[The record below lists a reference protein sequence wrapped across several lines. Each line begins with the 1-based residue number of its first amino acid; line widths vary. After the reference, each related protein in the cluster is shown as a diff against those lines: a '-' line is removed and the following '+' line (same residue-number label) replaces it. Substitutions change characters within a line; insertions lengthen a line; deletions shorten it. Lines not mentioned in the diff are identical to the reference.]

1 MPFFLGSLVLLDSIS
16 YGGKAYELKPRLAK
30 TGKIKKKK
38 RGKEC
43 MIQNRMT
50 EVLFR
55 NFFLL
60 LLKCILTND
69 SYYYSLNIMS
79 QALF

>member
-16 YGGKAYELKPRLAK
+16 YGGKAYELKPRLVK
-30 TGKIKKKK
+30 TGKIKK

-43 MIQNRMT
+43 MIQNRVT

-60 LLKCILTND
+60 FLLKFILTNN